1 MAVQLKSKKY
11 GRNNNNV
18 DVHFSHR
25 TSIDGQ
31 SGLHPGLCRATI
43 ITSAHEHHH
52 EIAQ

>member
-18 DVHFSHR
+18 
-25 TSIDGQ
+25 DGQ